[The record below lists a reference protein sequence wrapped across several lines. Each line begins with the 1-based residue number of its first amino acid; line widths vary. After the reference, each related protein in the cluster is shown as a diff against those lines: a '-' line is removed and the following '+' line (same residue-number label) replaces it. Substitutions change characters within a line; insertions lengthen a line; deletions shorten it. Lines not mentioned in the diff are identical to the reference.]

1 MNEDAFALASE
12 SLALAR
18 AANLDVDAIRPM
30 LPMAVAVAQL
40 GDVELAAKIF
50 GFVESRFAIHDMA
63 KDPVELA
70 VFKRLDAVLA
80 NGLDSADFERLRAEG
95 AAMDVAAGREFARDV
110 AHHSRAS
117 RG

>member
-1 MNEDAFALASE
+1 
-12 SLALAR
+12 
-18 AANLDVDAIRPM
+18 M

-40 GDVELAAKIF
+40 GGDVELAAKIF

-63 KDPVELA
+63 KDPAELA